1 MIQMNHKLI
10 QSLVF
15 AVSLNVA
22 CLCISV
28 VDAVAMGAVAF
39 DEQGTKLIDLS
50 KVDESH
56 VATKQAIVTTKG
68 DTVSIH
74 SDDQRV
80 QATVQFDVPAASRD
94 LSKWGFVELD
104 LENAEDK
111 PLRFSFWALSGNGWG
126 GVSTWSTRSEN
137 LQPLTP
143 DKPKPSGIELL
154 GPGERRTF
162 QIDLHA
168 CYPKPD
174 ASGKYYTRAIN
185 PASVRWL
192 KLVMGDRGEAVIHGI
207 NVSGAPP
214 KVGRDH
220 FHRIRVPDIER
231 IAPMAGKRVY
241 QKLAGW
247 ENTSIEHVLTLPKE
261 WEPGGRYPVIVEY
274 TGNVFYDKWCHSTG
288 FTDQGNLAYGLSR
301 GETFIL
307 LNLPFIST
315 DARQEEPNGWGSI
328 EKTEEYCLQALEFVS
343 ENYGGDA
350 NQIFYTGFSRG
361 ELAMNYLALR
371 DERIA
376 PIWRGFIGADPA
388 IPSAKKWLGSP
399 GWKNC
404 ATGWDE
410 RGARLQN
417 RHFISQ
423 HPDYG
428 PVHVD
433 VEYLEDSPSTVAVRA
448 WLRRMINKT
457 SP

>member
-1 MIQMNHKLI
+1 MNHKFT

-15 AVSLNVA
+15 AVSLKMA
-22 CLCISV
+22 LLCISV
-28 VDAVAMGAVAF
+28 VGDVALGAVAF
-39 DEQGTKLIDLS
+39 GEQTTQLIDLS
-50 KVDESH
+50 KIDASNFTTNQ
-56 VATKQAIVTTKG
+56 ATVTPRG

-94 LSKWGFVELD
+94 LSKWGFVEID
-104 LENAEDK
+104 FENTGDK

-137 LQPLTP
+137 LQPPTP

-154 GPGERRTF
+154 GPKERRTF

-174 ASGKYYTRAIN
+174 ASGRFYTSAIN
-185 PASVRWL
+185 PATVRWL
-192 KLVMGDRGEAVIHGI
+192 KLVMGDRGEALIHRI
-207 NVSGAPP
+207 NVSGGAPD
-214 KVGRDH
+214 VARNH
-220 FHRIRVPDIER
+220 FHRIVVPDIER
-231 IAPMAGKRVY
+231 NAPMAGKRVY
-241 QKLAGW
+241 QKLPGW
-247 ENTSIEHVLTLPKE
+247 ENTLIEHVLTLPKE
-261 WEPGGRYPVIVEY
+261 WKPGAKYPVIVEY

-301 GETFIL
+301 GENFIL

-315 DARQEEPNGWGSI
+315 DARKEEPNGWGSI
-328 EKTEEYCLQALEFVS
+328 EKTEEYCLQALKFVC
-343 ENYGGDA
+343 ENFEADA

-388 IPSAKKWLGSP
+388 IPSAKKWLGGP

-417 RHFISQ
+417 RLYISQ

-448 WLRRMINKT
+448 WLQRMINRS

>member
-1 MIQMNHKLI
+1 MNLKSIHP
-10 QSLVF
+10 LVF
-15 AVSLNVA
+15 AITLHVA
-22 CLCISV
+22 LLCISAIGV
-28 VDAVAMGAVAF
+28 LGLGDVAF
-39 DEQGTKLIDLS
+39 GEQTTQLFDLS
-50 KVDESH
+50 KFDASNVTTTH
-56 VATKQAIVTTKG
+56 ATVTTKG
-68 DTVSIH
+68 DAVSIH

-80 QATVQFDVPAASRD
+80 QATVQFDVPAALRD
-94 LSKWGFVELD
+94 LSKWGIVEID
-104 LENAEDK
+104 LENTGDK

-126 GVSTWSTRSEN
+126 GVSTWSTRSEM
-137 LQPLTP
+137 LQPPTP

-154 GPGERRTF
+154 GPKERRTF

-174 ASGKYYTRAIN
+174 ASGRFYTIAID

-192 KLVMGDRGEAVIHGI
+192 KLVLGDRGEMLIHGI
-207 NVSGAPP
+207 NISGSPP
-214 KVGRDH
+214 KVKREH
-220 FHRIRVPDIER
+220 FNRTLVPDIER
-231 IAPMAGKRVY
+231 DAPMAGKRVY
-241 QKLAGW
+241 QKLPGW
-247 ENTSIEHVLTLPKE
+247 ESTTVEHVLTLPKD
-261 WEPGGRYPVIVEY
+261 WKPGAKFPIIVEY

-288 FTDQGNLAYGLSR
+288 VTDQGNLAYGLSR

-315 DARQEEPNGWGSI
+315 DAQREEPNGWGSI
-328 EKTEEYCLQALEFVS
+328 EKTEDYCLQALKFVS
-343 ENYGGDA
+343 EHYGGDA

-388 IPSAKKWLGSP
+388 IPASKKWLGSP

-410 RGARLQN
+410 RGARLQD
-417 RHFISQ
+417 RPFISQ

-433 VEYLEDSPSTVAVRA
+433 LEYLEDSPSTVAVRA
-448 WLRRMINKT
+448 WLQRMLDPT
-457 SP
+457 SQ